1 MPGSFQILSC
11 NPRIF
16 PPASPSLASTSHVF
30 KHCFLLYASLILVSL
45 FLCYFNI
52 TLIFAS
58 CISISPF
65 PAPPEHRS
73 RKRFQS
79 EILLLASPSVGE
91 AIIEQIRIQMG
102 SATTALSP
110 SPILI
115 HIYTSINNTAIV
127 RDAPKE
133 KKRENVGIFPNP
145 GSGE

>member
-1 MPGSFQILSC
+1 MQFL
-11 NPRIF
+11 
-16 PPASPSLASTSHVF
+16 PAAS
-30 KHCFLLYASLILVSL
+30 ID
-45 FLCYFNI
+45 
-52 TLIFAS
+52 
-58 CISISPF
+58 SISPF

-79 EILLLASPSVGE
+79 EILLLASPSVRE